1 VSNAEPRWGRFHAVV
16 IGALVV
22 EIVLLAVLSAHPW

>member
-1 VSNAEPRWGRFHAVV
+1 MNTPEPRWGRLHLAV

-22 EIVLLAVLSAHPW
+22 EIVLLAMISARSW